1 VQQSITLA
9 DNEKE
14 SIGTHKIS
22 PERGLLVALY
32 EVATETRRL
41 ILSVPIFYA

>member
-1 VQQSITLA
+1 VQQSITFA
-9 DNEKE
+9 GYEKE

-22 PERGLLVALY
+22 PERRLLVALY

-41 ILSVPIFYA
+41 ILFVPIFYA